1 MDPIQYLPQV
11 AGGGTLLIIGY
22 GFKMLLDYI
31 TQRRTGKLEEKKFEL
46 AEDTQQI
53 TDAAAAN
60 SILLASLQAVREENL
75 RKDAENAR
83 KDAKIEALETRNAEK
98 DIKIEGLQK
107 EVRELRAQVHVLL
120 QRLDGVDFE
129 LDDLRDN
136 H

>member
-1 MDPIQYLPQV
+1 MDPTQFLPQV

-22 GFKMLLDYI
+22 GMKMLLDYI
-31 TQRRTGKLEEKKFEL
+31 SQRRAGKLEQQKLEM

-60 SILLASLQAVREENL
+60 AILLSSLQSMERDLV
-75 RKDAENAR
+75 RKDAR
-83 KDAKIEALETRNAEK
+83 IEHLETRNAEK
-98 DIKIEGLQK
+98 DSKIEELQGT
-107 EVRELRAQVHVLL
+107 VRELRAQVHVLL

-136 H
+136 R

>member
-1 MDPIQYLPQV
+1 MDPTQFLPQV

-22 GFKMLLDYI
+22 GFKMLLDFI
-31 TQRRTGKLEEKKFEL
+31 SQRRSGKLEEKKVDM

-60 SILLASLQAVREENL
+60 AILLSSLQAVQADNV
-75 RKDAENAR
+75 RKDAR
-83 KDAKIEALETRNAEK
+83 IEHLEGRNAEK
-98 DIKIEGLQK
+98 DTKIEELQRT
-107 EVRELRAQVHVLL
+107 VRELRAQVHVLL

>member
-1 MDPIQYLPQV
+1 VTDPTQFLPQV
-11 AGGGTLLIIGY
+11 AGGGTLLVIGY
-22 GFKMLLDYI
+22 GFKLFLDFLS
-31 TQRRTGKLEEKKFEL
+31 QRRSGKLEEKKADL

-60 SILLASLQAVREENL
+60 AILLASLQAVQADNV
-75 RKDAENAR
+75 RKDAR
-83 KDAKIEALETRNAEK
+83 IEHLESRNAEK
-98 DIKIEGLQK
+98 DSKIEALQG
-107 EVRELRAQVHVLL
+107 EVRELRGQLHVLL

>member
-1 MDPIQYLPQV
+1 MTDLAQYLPQI
-11 AGGGTLLIIGY
+11 AGGGSLAIAGYAFKLLTDFISQKRQGV
-22 GFKMLLDYI
+22 
-31 TQRRTGKLEEKKFEL
+31 LEEKKLDL

-60 SILLASLQAVREENL
+60 AILLASLQASHADNL
-75 RKDAENAR
+75 R
-83 KDAKIEALETRNAEK
+83 KDAKIEVLETRNTEK
-98 DIKIEGLQK
+98 DNKIETLQQT
-107 EVRELRAQVHVLL
+107 VRELRAQVHGLL

>member
-1 MDPIQYLPQV
+1 MDPTQFLPQV

-22 GFKMLLDYI
+22 GFRLLFEYI
-31 TQRRTGKLEEKKFEL
+31 QQRRTGQLEDKKLDL
-46 AEDTQQI
+46 AEDAQQI

-60 SILLASLQAVREENL
+60 SILLASLQAVREENV
-75 RKDAENAR
+75 RKDL
-83 KDAKIEALETRNAEK
+83 KIESLETRNSEK
-98 DIKIEGLQK
+98 DVKIEGLQK
-107 EVRELRAQVHVLL
+107 QVRELRAQVHVLL

>member
-1 MDPIQYLPQV
+1 MDPTQFLPQV
-11 AGGGTLLIIGY
+11 AGGGTLLVAGY
-22 GFKMLLDYI
+22 GLRLLFDFI
-31 TQRRTGKLEEKKFEL
+31 NQRRAGKLEMQKLEM

-60 SILLASLQAVREENL
+60 AILLASLQAMER
-75 RKDAENAR
+75 DNAR
-83 KDAKIEALETRNAEK
+83 KDAKIDQLENRNAEK
-98 DIKIEGLQK
+98 DAKIESLQRD
-107 EVRELRAQVHVLL
+107 VRELRAQVHVLL

>member
-1 MDPIQYLPQV
+1 MDLLQFLPQV

-22 GFKMLLDYI
+22 GLKLLIDFL
-31 TQRRTGKLEEKKFEL
+31 TQRQTGKLEAKKVDM

-60 SILLASLQAVREENL
+60 AILLASLNAVQADNV
-75 RKDAENAR
+75 R
-83 KDAKIEALETRNAEK
+83 KDAKIEHLENRNAEK
-98 DIKIEGLQK
+98 DTKIEGLQRQ
-107 EVRELRAQVHVLL
+107 VRELRAQVHVLL

>member
-11 AGGGTLLIIGY
+11 AGGGTALVIGY
-22 GFKMLLDYI
+22 GLRMLLDWV
-31 TQRRTGKLEEKKFEL
+31 QQMRAGKLEEKKVEI
-46 AEDTQQI
+46 AEDAQQV

-60 SILLASLQAVREENL
+60 AILLASLQAVR
-75 RKDAENAR
+75 AENIV

-98 DIKIEGLQK
+98 DQKIENLQQV
-107 EVRELRAQVHVLL
+107 VRELRHQVHILS